1 MIEPELARQLK
12 QAGLEW
18 QPAKRDN
25 FMIPGGDLAEDVFTL
40 NDQTILIH
48 TFNEEYTV
56 TFHGSVEW
64 ALDHVM
70 LTDVIWLPTET
81 QLREAIQQRLSGDGS
96 ILLYGSRAG
105 YRCSFIYLEQER
117 VFEGLTAEV
126 AYAQALLYL
135 LRREAQPERRR
146 WVETA

>member
-18 QPAKRDN
+18 HPAKRDS
-25 FMIPGGDLAEDVFTL
+25 FMIPGSDLAEDVFTL
-40 NDQTILIH
+40 SDQTILVQA
-48 TFNEEYTV
+48 FNNEYTV

-64 ALDHVM
+64 ALDQVM
-70 LTDVIWLPTET
+70 LADVIWLPSET
-81 QLREAIQQRLSGDGS
+81 QLREAIQQRLDGDGS
-96 ILLYGSRAG
+96 LLLYGSRAA

-117 VFEGLTAEV
+117 VFEGINAEE

-135 LRREAQPERRR
+135 LRRQAQPQRRR

>member
-1 MIEPELARQLK
+1 MAYRLK

-25 FMIPGGDLAEDVFTL
+25 FMIPDGDLGGEIFTL
-40 NDQTILIH
+40 NDQTILVQS
-48 TFNEEYTV
+48 FNNEYAV

-70 LTDVIWLPTET
+70 LTDVLWLPSET
-81 QLREAIQQRLSGDGS
+81 QLREAILQRLGTEGM
-96 ILLYGSRAG
+96 IMLYGSRIG
-105 YRCSFIYLEQER
+105 YRCSFMFEEQER
-117 VFEGLTAEV
+117 VFLGTNAED

-135 LRREAQPERRR
+135 LRREPQRRR
-146 WVETA
+146 LVKTA

>member
-1 MIEPELARQLK
+1 MIESELARQLK

-18 QPAKRDN
+18 HPAKRDN
-25 FMIPGGDLAEDVFTL
+25 FMIPGSELSEDVFTL
-40 NDQTILIH
+40 SDQTILIQA
-48 TFNEEYTV
+48 FNDEYTV

-70 LTDVIWLPTET
+70 LADVVWLPTET
-81 QLREAIQQRLSGDGS
+81 QLREAIQQRLGGDGS
-96 ILLYGSRAG
+96 ILLYGSRTG
-105 YRCSFIYLEQER
+105 YRCSFIYREQER
-117 VFEGLTAEV
+117 VFEGVSAET

>member
-18 QPAKRDN
+18 QPTKGDT
-25 FMIPGGDLAEDVFTL
+25 FMIPGGELAEEVFTL
-40 NDQTILIH
+40 NDQTILIQ
-48 TFNEEYTV
+48 TFNDEYAV

-70 LTDVIWLPTET
+70 LADVIWLPNET
-81 QLREAIQQRLSGDGS
+81 QLREAIQQRLGGDGA
-96 ILLYGSRAG
+96 ILLYGSQAG
-105 YRCSFIYLEQER
+105 YRCSFIYLDQER
-117 VFEGLTAEV
+117 VFQGLRAEE

-135 LRREAQPERRR
+135 LRRESQPQRRR

>member
-18 QPAKRDN
+18 SPTKRDN
-25 FMIPGGDLAEDVFTL
+25 FMIPGGELAEDVFTL
-40 NDQTILIH
+40 NDQTILIQA
-48 TFNEEYTV
+48 FNDEYAV

-64 ALDHVM
+64 TLDHVM
-70 LTDVIWLPTET
+70 LADVVWLPSES
-81 QLREAIQQRLSGDGS
+81 QLREAILQRLGEDAA
-96 ILLYGSRAG
+96 IMLFGSRIA
-105 YRCSFIYLEQER
+105 YRCSFIYQEQER
-117 VFEGLTAEV
+117 AFQGASAEE

-135 LRREAQPERRR
+135 LQRQVQPRRR